1 MGRLYGISIREF
13 RHLVYS
19 AGIAK
24 VTVTCKQVI
33 VTSGPLKTG
42 SAVVASAKTSARFPF
57 PKPTISNGGRLRQVS
72 LKSKG
77 WPDSGEEGIRR
88 KLREL
93 VPKYQLSTKVISFRV
108 ASWTDG
114 GKRVA

>member
-24 VTVTCKQVI
+24 VTVT
-33 VTSGPLKTG
+33 SGSLKTK

-57 PKPTISNGGRLRQVS
+57 PKPTISNGERLAREM
-72 LKSKG
+72 
-77 WPDSGEEGIRR
+77 DREGIGR

-93 VPKYQLSTKVISFRV
+93 VPEYQPVE
-108 ASWTDG
+108 G
-114 GKRVA
+114 GETRAVPR